1 MAEGVNVALPVN
13 VAPPVNVAVVGAT
26 GLVGEAVLAALTER
40 EFPIGE
46 LFALGR
52 DDVDGETVLFAD
64 RPKRLKPLAGFDF
77 SRCRFAFFCTPT
89 EVSAAHA
96 RRAAA
101 AGCTVIDLSGQFR
114 LDAGVPLVAAD
125 ANAASATAGLIAS
138 PSAEVVQLAAV
149 LAPLQAAV
157 GLRRVHVTTLLSV
170 SDRGRA
176 GVAELAGQT
185 ARLLNVQGIEPKAFP
200 AQIAFNV
207 LRQGDAPDV
216 GAELRKVLGNP
227 ELVVESGSFHVP
239 VFYGHSQSL
248 RVETDQPIA
257 VEQARKLL
265 RKAAGIKLSD
275 RGAAPSPVG
284 DGTGEDRVLVGRIEA
299 LSDGGNGLL
308 LWTLADN
315 VRKGAAVNSVQIAET
330 LLKAHP

>member
-1 MAEGVNVALPVN
+1 VSEAVNVALPVN
-13 VAPPVNVAVVGAT
+13 IALPVNVAVAGAT

-40 EFPIGE
+40 KFPVGE

-77 SRCRFAFFCTPT
+77 SRCRFAFFCTPPA
-89 EVSAAHA
+89 VSVAHA
-96 RRAAA
+96 QRAAA
-101 AGCTVIDLSGQFR
+101 AGCTVIDLSRQFR
-114 LDAGVPLVAAD
+114 LEAGVPLVAAD
-125 ANAASATAGLIAS
+125 ANAACAVPGLIAS
-138 PSAEVVQLAAV
+138 PSAEAVQLATV
-149 LAPLQAAV
+149 LAPLRAA
-157 GLRRVHVTTLLSV
+157 GLRRVHVTTLLAV

-185 ARLLNVQGIEPKAFP
+185 ARLLNVQGIESRAFP

-207 LRQGDAPDV
+207 LHQNEAPDV
-216 GAELRKVLGNP
+216 GGELRKVLDDDD
-227 ELVVESGSFHVP
+227 LVIESDSFHVP

-248 RVETDQPIA
+248 RVETDQPIS

-265 RKAAGIKLSD
+265 RKAAGVKLSD
-275 RGAAPSPVG
+275 RRAPPSPVS
-284 DGTGEDRVLVGRIEA
+284 DGTGEDAVLVGRVDA
-299 LSDGGNGLL
+299 LAGGSNGLR

-315 VRKGAAVNSVQIAET
+315 IRKGAAVNSVQIAET
-330 LLKAHP
+330 LLKAHL